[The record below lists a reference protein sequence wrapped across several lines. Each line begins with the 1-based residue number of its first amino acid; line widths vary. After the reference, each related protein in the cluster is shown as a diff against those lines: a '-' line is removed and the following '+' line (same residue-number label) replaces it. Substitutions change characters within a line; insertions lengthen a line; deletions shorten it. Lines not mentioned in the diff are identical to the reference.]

1 MLINICNSL
10 KSENYQWQYYRINH
24 IAKPLLINFL
34 MKAIRTRY
42 DTSYHKIYIYIYIYI
57 YIRKH
62 QPTLFLLSYEGK
74 LWILVGEDD
83 CGGASYLQPESEEVG
98 NWNYK
103 RNQFYKNEVLITGF
117 EVAGIEVADI
127 NQDGYTEIFIA
138 SYNYTTSSAI
148 IKEYSFSNGKV
159 IVTDPPSTS
168 PTSSLLRRSSTIS
181 SSSIRYLDPSL
192 PILIGQTFLL
202 RLL

>member
-1 MLINICNSL
+1 M
-10 KSENYQWQYYRINH
+10 H
-24 IAKPLLINFL
+24 I
-34 MKAIRTRY
+34 
-42 DTSYHKIYIYIYIYI
+42 DYIYI

-74 LWILVGEDD
+74 LWILVGEHL

-98 NWNYK
+98 NWNYNW
-103 RNQFYKNEVLITGF
+103 NQFYKSELSIT
-117 EVAGIEVADI
+117 GIEVADI

-138 SYNYTTSSAI
+138 SYSYLTSSGI
-148 IKEYSFSNGKV
+148 IKEFSFSNGKV

-168 PTSSLLRRSSTIS
+168 PTSSLLRRSS
-181 SSSIRYLDPSL
+181 SSIRYLDPSL

>member
-1 MLINICNSL
+1 M
-10 KSENYQWQYYRINH
+10 
-24 IAKPLLINFL
+24 
-34 MKAIRTRY
+34 
-42 DTSYHKIYIYIYIYI
+42 DIYIYDAYVYDVLMHVSILMLIYAYVYIYICIYVIYLYIYIYYKIFTYIYI

-74 LWILVGEDD
+74 LWILVGEYV
-83 CGGASYLQPESEEVG
+83 CGGALYLQPESEEVG

-103 RNQFYKNEVLITGF
+103 RNQFYKSELITI
-117 EVAGIEVADI
+117 GIEVADI
-127 NQDGYTEIFIA
+127 NRDGYTEIFIA
-138 SYNYTTSSAI
+138 SYNYKTSRAT
-148 IKEYSFSNGKV
+148 IKEFSFSNGKV

-181 SSSIRYLDPSL
+181 SSSILYLDPSL